1 MELEEQKL
9 EQFKG
14 QARLPEFAVPRR
26 YNLTIKLDLS
36 ACTFSGSVLID
47 VFING
52 VTKFLVLNALE
63 LVISQVS
70 FTSSHKQKYVP
81 SDIVVDGD
89 DEILVLV
96 FEEALDVGYGALEI
110 EFSGVLNEQLKGL
123 YRCTYFDE
131 GEKKNMVA
139 TQFEVVDARRC
150 FPCWDEP
157 ALKATFKITLESIP
171 SELTALS
178 NMPISEE
185 KHHEHLKT
193 VHFEESLLMSTYLVA
208 IVVLLNAY
216 PLPKLDMVAVP
227 EFSDAA
233 MENFGLI
240 TFCETELLQDD
251 LHSAAA
257 NVQRLTI
264 VVAHE
269 VAHHWF
275 GNLVTMGWWTHL
287 WLKEGVA
294 TWVSYLVTDRLFPE
308 WKIWNRFLQQ
318 TTGGLRMDA
327 LGQSHPIE
335 VEIHNAQSVLEYFD
349 AICYRKGSA
358 VIRMLQNYLG
368 DEVFQKSLI
377 SYMKKYAFK
386 NANTEELW
394 SVLSETSG
402 VEVNKIMDTWTKQKG
417 YPVIS
422 VKLNDHTLVFE
433 QTQFLSSALDS
444 DALWLVPLTLSLCSY
459 NNQKRFL
466 LEAKVG
472 NMEIEDVSC
481 SSDVCSSQTTNS
493 NEENIGESWWIKI
506 NIHQAG
512 FYRVKYDDNLAA
524 QLRKAIASNSLSAT
538 DEFGK
543 QKLGWDATPGESQLN
558 ALIREEVLT
567 ALACFDHPPTKVEA
581 IKRFQAYL
589 EDRNTS
595 LLPVD
600 TRKVAYIAV
609 MRNASSSDRTGLH
622 CLRKIY
628 REVDAVQEKTR
639 ILRCMASCPDP
650 VIVSET
656 LDFMLTDET
665 NWDLII
671 KKWEMR

>member
-1 MELEEQKL
+1 
-9 EQFKG
+9 
-14 QARLPEFAVPRR
+14 
-26 YNLTIKLDLS
+26 
-36 ACTFSGSVLID
+36 
-47 VFING
+47 
-52 VTKFLVLNALE
+52 
-63 LVISQVS
+63 
-70 FTSSHKQKYVP
+70 
-81 SDIVVDGD
+81 
-89 DEILVLV
+89 
-96 FEEALDVGYGALEI
+96 
-110 EFSGVLNEQLKGL
+110 
-123 YRCTYFDE
+123 
-131 GEKKNMVA
+131 
-139 TQFEVVDARRC
+139 
-150 FPCWDEP
+150 
-157 ALKATFKITLESIP
+157 
-171 SELTALS
+171 
-178 NMPISEE
+178 MP
-185 KHHEHLKT
+185 
-193 VHFEESLLMSTYLVA
+193 
-208 IVVLLNAY
+208 Y

-294 TWVSYLVTDRLFPE
+294 TWVSYLVTNRLFPE

-358 VIRMLQNYLG
+358 VIWMLQNYLG
-368 DEVFQKSLI
+368 DEVFQKSLV

-402 VEVNKIMDTWTKQKG
+402 VELNKIMDTWTKQKG

-444 DALWLVPLTLSLCSY
+444 NALWLVPLTLSLCSY

-466 LEAKVG
+466 LEAKAG

-481 SSDVCSSQTTNS
+481 SYDVCPSQMTNS
-493 NEENIGESWWIKI
+493 NKENVGESWWIKI

-524 QLRKAIASNSLSAT
+524 QLRKVIASNSLSAA
-538 DEFGK
+538 DEFVFPYCIMTIYTSER
-543 QKLGWDATPGESQLN
+543 KLGWDATPGESQLN

-581 IKRFQAYL
+581 IKRFQVYL

-600 TRKVAYIAV
+600 TRKQAAYIAV

-622 CLRKIY
+622 CLQKIY

-656 LDFMLTDET
+656 MDFMLTDEAPHQDAIYVLAGISWEGRSMAWTWFKT

-671 KKWEMR
+671 KKWGDAMILTYFVRDIIAPFCSHEIADEVEAFFCSCSHSRPLSSTMQFLKQSLELVRIKAQWIEHIKEEKEVLAEMVKGLSSKQ